1 MFYNARKNSD
11 NNNNNNK
18 TGINPIWMKKG
29 KIKIGEI
36 IENVHCTIVK
46 HIAKH
51 ETALLNFRWLFP
63 IGILGYV

>member
-1 MFYNARKNSD
+1 MLE
-11 NNNNNNK
+11 K
-18 TGINPIWMKKG
+18 TVTTTTTKKKPGINPIWMKKE

-36 IENVHCTIVK
+36 IKNVHCTIVK

-51 ETALLNFRWLFP
+51 ETALLNFRWLFL